1 MGFAVA
7 GDPDADITPFSALI
21 LIGVVLREGLDNKE
35 HIKLSSH

>member
-21 LIGVVLREGLDNKE
+21 LIGVDGKCCYVKVLDVD
-35 HIKLSSH
+35 SQ